1 MRTSRCFTSIL
12 TTLAIL
18 TMMAVS
24 SFAADPGIPFPTDGV
39 AGDQKAGSVLIY
51 SVYTSSATSPA
62 TENARINIT
71 NTSDTRDVAI
81 HLFFIDG
88 ASCSPADSVMCLTRR
103 QTVSFR
109 ASEFDPGTMGYL
121 VVVAIDNN
129 GCPIAQ
135 NTLIGDEYVKFSS
148 GHEANLQ
155 AVAAAAKTVPV
166 CDATTTDVVMNF
178 DGIQYDQLPQTVA
191 IDNITSRVDGNDT
204 MLILIRPSG
213 NMGIGADAIGSIAG
227 IMYNDAE
234 NAYSFTFSSGQCQTK
249 FSINNSTPRT
259 APRFTTVVPSG
270 RTGWMKMFN
279 YSGAPLLGAVINFNP
294 AASASPTAFNQGH
307 NLHILRLAASS
318 TMRVPVFP
326 PNC

>member
-1 MRTSRCFTSIL
+1 MRTSRYFTSLL
-12 TTLAIL
+12 TTLAFL
-18 TMMAVS
+18 TVMAVN
-24 SFAADPGIPFPTDGV
+24 SFAADPGITYPVDGV
-39 AGDQKAGSVLIY
+39 VSDQKAGSVLIY

-62 TENARINIT
+62 TENTLINIT
-71 NTSDTRDVAI
+71 NTSDFRDVAV

-88 ASCSPADSVMCLTRR
+88 ASCSPADSVVCLTRR

-109 ASEFDPGTMGYL
+109 ASELDPGTMGYL

-129 GCPIAQ
+129 GCPVVHNA
-135 NTLIGDEYVKFSS
+135 LIGDEYVKFSS
-148 GHEANLQ
+148 GHEANLP
-155 AVAAAAKTVPV
+155 AVAAAAATVPV
-166 CDATTTDVVMNF
+166 CDASSTDVTLNF
-178 DGIQYDQLPQTVA
+178 NGIQYDQLPQTVA
-191 IDNITSRVDGNDT
+191 ISNLASRVDGNDT

-213 NMGIGADAIGSIAG
+213 NMGIGADALGAVTG
-227 IMYNDAE
+227 ILYNDAE
-234 NAYSFTFSSGQCQTK
+234 NAYSFTFSSSQCQIK

-270 RTGWMKMFN
+270 RSGWMKMFN

-307 NLHILRLAASS
+307 NLHIMRLAATSS
-318 TMRVPVFP
+318 MRVPVFP

>member
-1 MRTSRCFTSIL
+1 MRTSRYFTSIL
-12 TTLAIL
+12 TALAFL
-18 TMMAVS
+18 MVMAIH
-24 SFAADPGIPFPTDGV
+24 SFAADPGVVFPVDGV
-39 AGDQKAGSVLIY
+39 VSDQKAGSILIY
-51 SVYTSSATSPA
+51 NVYSSSATSPA
-62 TENARINIT
+62 TENTRINIT
-71 NTSDTRDVAI
+71 NSSDTRDVAV

-88 ASCSPADSVMCLTRR
+88 ASCSPADSVICLTRR

-129 GCPIAQ
+129 GCPIVHNA
-135 NTLIGDEYVKFSS
+135 LIGDEYVKFSS

-166 CDATTTDVVMNF
+166 CDGATTDVMLDFN
-178 DGIQYDQLPQTVA
+178 GIQYDQLPQTVA
-191 IDNITSRVDGNDT
+191 IDNLVSRVDGNDT
-204 MLILIRPSG
+204 MLVLIRPSG
-213 NMGIGADAIGSIAG
+213 NMGIGADAIGAITG
-227 IMYNDAE
+227 ILYNDAE
-234 NAYSFTFSSGQCQTK
+234 NAYSFTFSSGQCQVK

-279 YSGAPLLGAVINFNP
+279 YSGAPLLGAAINFNP

-307 NLHILRLAASS
+307 NLHIMRLANSASI
-318 TMRVPVFP
+318 RVPVFP